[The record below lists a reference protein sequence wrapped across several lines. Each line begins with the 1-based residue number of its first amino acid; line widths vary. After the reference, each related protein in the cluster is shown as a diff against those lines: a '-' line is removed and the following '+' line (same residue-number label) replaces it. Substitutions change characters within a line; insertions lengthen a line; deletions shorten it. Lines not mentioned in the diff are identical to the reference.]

1 MKNIYNPQTI
11 IEFKNRIEKIE
22 ESSVA
27 LWGKMNAYQMLKHC
41 TENDKMLLREKG
53 YKRLFIGRLFGKMAL
68 NSNIKNEEPLARNSP
83 THPDLKFD
91 GSGDLEAQKREW
103 INVLDRYPR
112 SKPKFETT
120 FIHPFFGKMTEVQIS
135 KFAFKHI
142 DHHLSQFGV

>member
-91 GSGDLEAQKREW
+91 DLGNLETQKREW
-103 INVLDRYPR
+103 ISVLDRYPR

-142 DHHLSQFGV
+142 DHHLRQFGV